1 MYLWIPWIA
10 CININILKLFWFF
23 IHPEPNSF
31 FVDFYYKKELIKET
45 HLIVIINWWE
55 TKWNL
60 FDPHTAYVTLY
71 LLKICFRMCLH
82 TFCFCR
88 ICESST
94 FIRLSFCFV
103 LRATVEVNFKLCM
116 VISSSFF
123 SLMNTAGILE
133 SSSPVVQ
140 WRIFCLILFCVALG
154 WTDTKNEN
162 LNVLSR
168 YGNFLIILPRIIPI
182 PLLNSVPETINYSV
196 TIKSSQ
202 KT

>member
-1 MYLWIPWIA
+1 MWQSIDGKQSGICLTPTQHM
-10 CININILKLFWFF
+10 KLYIFWK
-23 IHPEPNSF
+23 S
-31 FVDFYYKKELIKET
+31 VSKWKYY
-45 HLIVIINWWE
+45 
-55 TKWNL
+55 
-60 FDPHTAYVTLY
+60 
-71 LLKICFRMCLH
+71 RMCLH

-103 LRATVEVNFKLCM
+103 LRATLEVNFKLCM